1 MHIIIYIYIYNVLP
15 QVSGQRLCNLVNDIL
30 DAASLRNDALRLVED
45 DVRCLSHVRVRVMSV
60 SESSESSA

>member
-1 MHIIIYIYIYNVLP
+1 MHIIIYIYNVTP

>member
-45 DVRCLSHVRVRVMSV
+45 DVRLYI
-60 SESSESSA
+60 